1 MEVNQQGSTCRH
13 EQKDRRERMEKINNE
28 RVFGIVDYV
37 SAEADKITRG
47 KLSHHDVLSDSF
59 PFRMRYSIWYADSL

>member
-1 MEVNQQGSTCRH
+1 MER
-13 EQKDRRERMEKINNE
+13 INNE